1 MAKQA
6 KNKSEIFWDK
16 ATIVTPIGSALFA
29 SLKEPDTYKGGD
41 PTWKVTIVFDDSPEF
56 KRFKSEIARFAA
68 EFSKECG
75 RMVDA
80 ESVFRVDKQTGKPCM
95 TLKSRVKLAEDGT
108 PIPFPVVD
116 AEKQSTDEPW
126 NGDQIRASF
135 KLGGWKSAFGVGI
148 KPYLSAVQVVERRR
162 GKGGNTYD
170 PTSAFDDGAVTV
182 DEIPF

>member
-1 MAKQA
+1 M
-6 KNKSEIFWDK
+6 
-16 ATIVTPIGSALFA
+16 FA

-108 PIPFPVVD
+108 QFH
-116 AEKQSTDEPW
+116 
-126 NGDQIRASF
+126 F
-135 KLGGWKSAFGVGI
+135 L
-148 KPYLSAVQVVERRR
+148 
-162 GKGGNTYD
+162 
-170 PTSAFDDGAVTV
+170 
-182 DEIPF
+182 